1 MKITQNQKYQIM
13 KKRSLFLFTFAIIV
27 HVGFGQKNFC
37 IINFEDWSLCWK
49 DTLVI
54 DTVNYPNN
62 NWEIGQPNKAVFQN
76 AHSEPNAIVTKLN
89 TYYSSNDTSVF
100 TIIYKADMGLDWY
113 GRVTISADY
122 RIDSDT
128 LTDYGT
134 IEYSPDN
141 GLTWIDLL
149 TDTFYYQLGLYQWNG
164 PKPVFSGSSSGWQK
178 FYLQITDHTNLFNIS
193 YGDTVLFR
201 FTFISDSIQTF
212 RDGWMIDNISIED
225 IVEGI
230 EEFHAKPIN
239 ISIYPNPVSSVAVI
253 ESDTPLHKAAL
264 IVYNAQGQKV
274 KQLSDIDGQRITVE
288 CGHLPNGLYFVQLI
302 EQNKPVAT
310 AKLIIGR

>member
-1 MKITQNQKYQIM
+1 MK
-13 KKRSLFLFTFAIIV
+13 RRVLFLFTFSMIV
-27 HVGFGQKNFC
+27 QIGLGQTWYC
-37 IINFEDWSLCWK
+37 LISFEDWSMCYG

-62 NWEIGQPNKAVFQN
+62 NWEIGQPNKTVFQN
-76 AHSEPNAIVTKLN
+76 AHSVPNAIVTKLN

-100 TIIYKADMGLDWY
+100 TIFHRAAESMDFLGKL
-113 GRVTISADY
+113 TIHADY

-134 IEYSPDN
+134 IEFSPDN
-141 GLTWIDLL
+141 GLNWIDLL
-149 TDTFYYQLGLYQWNG
+149 TDTFYFQLGVYQWIG
-164 PKPVFSGSSSGWQK
+164 SKPVFSGSSTGWQQ
-178 FYLQITDHTNLFNIS
+178 FFLMITDNSHLLNVL

-212 RDGWMIDNISIED
+212 RDGWMIDNVNITD
-225 IVEGI
+225 WFEGI
-230 EEFHAKPIN
+230 EEFHSKQ
-239 ISIYPNPVSSVAVI
+239 ISMTIYPNPVSSVAVI
-253 ESDTPLHKAAL
+253 ESDTPLQYTTL
-264 IVYNAQGQKV
+264 VVYNSLGKKV
-274 KQLSDIDGQRITVE
+274 KQLNDINGQWITLD

-310 AKLIIGR
+310 ARLIIGR